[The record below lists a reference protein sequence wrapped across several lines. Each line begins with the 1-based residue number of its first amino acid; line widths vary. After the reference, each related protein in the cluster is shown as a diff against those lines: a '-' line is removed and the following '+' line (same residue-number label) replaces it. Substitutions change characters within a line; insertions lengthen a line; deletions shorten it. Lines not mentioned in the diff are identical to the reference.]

1 MVDREPDHQ
10 NFEFAASAMSRGR
23 PMLYQ
28 LRHYRM
34 PSAHDLPALIQ
45 FAGEH
50 LVPGLQAAGVQVI
63 GCFTTSIGPQPR
75 FSILLAFPDPNA
87 WQQQLDAFETSDAW
101 RAMEPGL
108 YPEGRALVTGY
119 QTILLRPTSFS
130 AEVTDSLG
138 APEPGV
144 FEERIY
150 YGMDPRAH
158 ARNLKRIEEGTIQVL
173 RRAGMH
179 LVGHWEIAAG
189 AEQPAMYYLIR
200 YASVA
205 ERMSQWAAFNAD
217 QERVRII
224 TAATVDGPIISHTES
239 IFLLPTAYSPLR

>member
-1 MVDREPDHQ
+1 
-10 NFEFAASAMSRGR
+10 
-23 PMLYQ
+23 MLYQ
-28 LRHYRM
+28 LRHYRV
-34 PSAHDLPALIQ
+34 PSAHDLPELVQ
-45 FAGEH
+45 FAGDH

-75 FSILLAFPDPNA
+75 FSTLLGFPDPNA
-87 WQQQLDAFETSDAW
+87 WLQQLDAFEASDAW

-119 QTILLRPTSFS
+119 QTILLRQTSFS
-130 AEVTDSLG
+130 AEVTASLG
-138 APEPGV
+138 AAEPGV
-144 FEERIY
+144 FEERVY

-158 ARNLKRIEEGTIQVL
+158 ARNLKRTGEWTSHVQ

-179 LVGHWEIAAG
+179 LVAYWEVVAG

-224 TAATVDGPIISHTES
+224 TAATADGPIIRHTES
-239 IFLLPTAYSPLR
+239 SFLLPTAYSPLR

>member
-1 MVDREPDHQ
+1 
-10 NFEFAASAMSRGR
+10 
-23 PMLYQ
+23 MLYQ
-28 LRHYRM
+28 LRHYRV

-75 FSILLAFPDPNA
+75 FSTLLAFPDPNA
-87 WQQQLDAFETSDAW
+87 WQDQLDAFEASEAW
-101 RAMEPGL
+101 RVMEPGL

-119 QTILLRPTSFS
+119 QTILLRQTSFS
-130 AEVTDSLG
+130 AEVTASLG
-138 APEPGV
+138 ASEPGV

-158 ARNLKRIEEGTIQVL
+158 ARNLKRTGQGTSHVQ

-179 LVGHWEIAAG
+179 LVAYWEIVAG

-205 ERMSQWAAFNAD
+205 DRMSQWAAFNAD

-224 TAATVDGPIISHTES
+224 SAATAGGPIIRHTES
-239 IFLLPTAYSPLR
+239 SFLLPTTYSPLR